1 MGSLELFNLIFSTVF
16 GSVMKLWANRQED
29 NRAER
34 EFYLKT
40 ITEQSKEKKDVREYE
55 GVPVTEQNR
64 IKTSARKFYVWGKTF
79 GWESSSNDSGKYKAS
94 TGFHIT
100 RRIIALSCVFSIIV
114 LPIILPVFYDASV
127 TFGYIENSWSL
138 LPFVNEIPVV
148 KWITIGD
155 ATKNIVITPLQTNV
169 IISIISLFFG
179 SEIVKKK

>member
-1 MGSLELFNLIFSTVF
+1 MGSLELFNLIFSTIF
-16 GSVMKLWANRQED
+16 GSIMKLWANKQED

-34 EFYLKT
+34 EFYLNT
-40 ITEQSKEKKDVREYE
+40 IKEQGKQKKDVREYE

-64 IKTSARKFYVWGKTF
+64 IKKTIRKFYIWGKSF
-79 GWESSSNDSGKYKAS
+79 GWEFSSNDSGKYKAS

-114 LPIILPVFYDASV
+114 LPIILPTFANVSV

-138 LPFVNEIPVV
+138 LPFVNEVPVV
-148 KWITIGD
+148 KWITVGD
-155 ATKNIVITPLQTNV
+155 AVKNIIITPLQTNV

-179 SEIVKKK
+179 SEIVKKN